1 MALAVTEG
9 YRSGSR
15 SPRGKTDAAIH
26 VGLDGCA
33 PNPEEVLRGGFTE
46 EMKMQR
52 DFLEQFMKPQLVCAF
67 IFFCICFKS
76 PFIFHPYKNKSK
88 FGLTTAFH
96 TFLGS

>member
-1 MALAVTEG
+1 MALAVAPEG

-15 SPRGKTDAAIH
+15 SPRGKSDATIH

-33 PNPEEVLRGGFTE
+33 ANPEEVLRGGFTE

-67 IFFCICFKS
+67 IFLHM
-76 PFIFHPYKNKSK
+76 FISFHIPS
-88 FGLTTAFH
+88 L
-96 TFLGS
+96 